1 MTPDIISE
9 AAEKTPSKIVLLVA
23 DGLGGLPDPE
33 TGKSELETAHTP
45 NLDGLAARSALGL
58 TVPVRPGI
66 TPGSGP
72 GHLALFGYDP
82 EAYLIKRGI
91 MEALGI
97 GLDMGA
103 GQIAARGN
111 FCTVDSDGN
120 LTDRRAG
127 RIATELSTPLA
138 ARLDTIELDGCEVNV
153 YPVRDYRFV
162 AVFEGEGLEDDVS
175 ESDPQKLGVP
185 PLPFHALSPGSAK
198 TAAAATEFIDKA
210 RALLGGRDLANM
222 AMLRGFSQFPTV
234 PSMNELFR
242 LDPVA
247 IATYPM
253 YRGLAQIVGMNVV
266 DTGASF
272 DDEIDTM
279 TELWERHDY
288 FFIHYKATDAAGE
301 DGDFGK
307 KVAAIEDLDRHLPR
321 ILDLKPDVLMI
332 GGDHSTPSV
341 IAAHSWHP
349 SPFLLH
355 SRYSG
360 MEGVEGG
367 GFSER
372 ACARGLL
379 GRFPAKEA
387 LPLAMANAQK
397 LAKFGA

>member
-33 TGKSELETAHTP
+33 TGKSELETAQTP
-45 NLDGLAARSALGL
+45 NLDALAARSALGL

-97 GLDMGA
+97 GLDVGA
-103 GQIAARGN
+103 KQIAARGN
-111 FCTVDSDGN
+111 FCTVDGDGN

-138 ARLDTIELDGCEVNV
+138 AQLDTIELDGCEVNV

-185 PLPFHALSPGSAK
+185 PLPFRALSPGSEK

-210 RALLGGRDLANM
+210 RSLLGGRDIANM

-279 TELWERHDY
+279 TEPLG
-288 FFIHYKATDAAGE
+288 AAR
-301 DGDFGK
+301 
-307 KVAAIEDLDRHLPR
+307 L
-321 ILDLKPDVLMI
+321 
-332 GGDHSTPSV
+332 
-341 IAAHSWHP
+341 
-349 SPFLLH
+349 LLH
-355 SRYSG
+355 PLQGHRRRRRG
-360 MEGVEGG
+360 RRLRQEGG
-367 GFSER
+367 GDRGPRPPFAPHPGSGAGR
-372 ACARGLL
+372 AHDRRRPLDAVGHRG
-379 GRFPAKEA
+379 A
-387 LPLAMANAQK
+387 
-397 LAKFGA
+397 

>member
-1 MTPDIISE
+1 M
-9 AAEKTPSKIVLLVA
+9 
-23 DGLGGLPDPE
+23 
-33 TGKSELETAHTP
+33 
-45 NLDGLAARSALGL
+45 
-58 TVPVRPGI
+58 
-66 TPGSGP
+66 
-72 GHLALFGYDP
+72 
-82 EAYLIKRGI
+82 
-91 MEALGI
+91 
-97 GLDMGA
+97 
-103 GQIAARGN
+103 
-111 FCTVDSDGN
+111 
-120 LTDRRAG
+120 
-127 RIATELSTPLA
+127 
-138 ARLDTIELDGCEVNV
+138 
-153 YPVRDYRFV
+153 
-162 AVFEGEGLEDDVS
+162 
-175 ESDPQKLGVP
+175 P
-185 PLPFHALSPGSAK
+185 PLPFHALSPGSEK

-210 RALLGGRDLANM
+210 RALLGGRDIANM

-360 MEGVEGG
+360 MEGLEGG

>member
-1 MTPDIISE
+1 MTPDMISE
-9 AAEKTPSKIVLLVA
+9 AAEKTSSKIVLLVA
-23 DGLGGLPDPE
+23 DGLGGLPDPD
-33 TGKSELETAHTP
+33 TGKSELETADTP
-45 NLDGLAARSALGL
+45 NLDALAARSALGL

-72 GHLALFGYDP
+72 GHLGLFGYDP
-82 EAYLIKRGI
+82 ETYLIKRGI

-97 GLDMGA
+97 GLDVGP

-111 FCTVDSDGN
+111 FCTVDADGN

-138 ARLDTIELDGCEVNV
+138 AQLDTIELDGCAVRV
-153 YPVRDYRFV
+153 YPVREYRFV
-162 AVFEGEGLEDDVS
+162 AVFEGDGLEDDVS

-185 PLPFHALSPGSAK
+185 PLPFEALTPGSEK
-198 TAAAATEFIDKA
+198 MAAAAAEFVEKA
-210 RALLGGRDLANM
+210 RSLLGGRDIANM
-222 AMLRGFSQFPTV
+222 VMLRGFSQFPTV
-234 PSMNELFR
+234 PSMSELYR

-253 YRGLAQIVGMNVV
+253 YRGLARIVGMNVV
-266 DTGASF
+266 DTGPTF

-279 TELWERHDY
+279 AGLWDRHDY

-301 DGDFGK
+301 DGDFAK
-307 KVAAIEDLDRHLPR
+307 KVATIEALDRCLPR
-321 ILDLKPDVLMI
+321 VLELESDVLMI
-332 GGDHSTPSV
+332 GGDHSTPS
-341 IAAHSWHP
+341 IFAAHSWHP
-349 SPFLLH
+349 VPFLLH

-360 MEGVEGG
+360 MEGPDAG

-379 GRFPAKEA
+379 GRFPAKDA
-387 LPLAMANAQK
+387 LPLALANAGK